1 MKQIIFAT
9 QNRHKAKE
17 VQKMTVG
24 VAQIIT
30 LDELGYNADIEETGG
45 TLEENALIKA
55 EAIYKHYNRPVF
67 ADDTGLEVDA
77 LNGAPGVHSARF
89 AGEPKSDKANL
100 QKLIDDMEVQ
110 DNRTARFRTV
120 ICYYSESKALYFE
133 GIVDG
138 EIIKNSVGIE
148 GFGYDPVFLPN
159 GYSQTF
165 AQMDMEL
172 KNRISHRGR
181 AFRQFVAYL
190 KKQM

>member
-138 EIIKNSVGIE
+138 EIIKNPVGIE